1 MRSGRTS
8 GVSGIHQEMRP
19 GRTEGASWTHG
30 RCIRDAPKVRPGCG
44 TLWFPSD
51 NVGSP
56 AHLRPS
62 GRLAFCTPG
71 NPAREPVSEITKHLP
86 AIGLMKEL
94 VARTFVDS

>member
-1 MRSGRTS
+1 M
-8 GVSGIHQEMRP
+8 HP
-19 GRTEGASWTHG
+19 GCILVTFGTYRGCVRDAPPVCPGYTR
-30 RCIRDAPKVRPGCG
+30 RCVLDAPKVRPGCG